1 MSLRSLLEGVFTDK
15 PVVQPENVVAGCMD
29 SLASNYSPRA
39 TQDDG
44 SCSYDDNGYGSG
56 EQTPEP
62 KPETGTGDQTP
73 DPEAGTG
80 DQTPDPEVGTG
91 DEGGSGY
98 QEIP

>member
-1 MSLRSLLEGVFTDK
+1 M
-15 PVVQPENVVAGCMD
+15 QPENVVAGCMD
-29 SLASNYSPRA
+29 PLANNYNIRA

-62 KPETGTGDQTP
+62 TPDPETGTGDQTP